1 MSRSGLNPDN
11 YTYNALWCASESGR
25 LEEAEKMF
33 YSMQENGCSPDS
45 YANNFNM
52 VSDEKESL
60 RSYSSM
66 GIENKSHNSKRRMK
80 EVVCEKEVPT

>member
-1 MSRSGLNPDN
+1 MNKVEKAKKLFDSMSRSGLNPDN

-45 YANNFNM
+45 Y
-52 VSDEKESL
+52 V
-60 RSYSSM
+60 
-66 GIENKSHNSKRRMK
+66 
-80 EVVCEKEVPT
+80 